1 MLRRKSRS
9 PRKGVGLMYEGLNLI
24 TSFNDLK
31 VGENYLKIGILEC
44 NISIKMGSLKVTML
58 KSRQV
63 FSFNV
68 DFLTNEAILNDFI
81 DDVQAYKLDDEHN
94 DFDNFVRYLLTARYQ
109 YKAEKVFNPFFK
121 KEKGAL
127 KIKKITKTTLKK
139 ILKHINTVVTVNSRC
154 SDDYYRDYINN
165 YDKNV
170 IVQNE
175 KFLKEID
182 EYPIKIVDFDENKK
196 TIFVFMNGYSE
207 EYEVKNENIILL

>member
-1 MLRRKSRS
+1 MF
-9 PRKGVGLMYEGLNLI
+9 EGLNII

-63 FSFNV
+63 FSFDV
-68 DFLTNEAILNDFI
+68 DFLPNDAILDSFVH
-81 DDVQAYKLDDEHN
+81 DVRTYKLDDEHN
-94 DFDNFVRYLLTARYQ
+94 NFDNFIRYLLTAQYQ

-121 KEKGAL
+121 KREGTL
-127 KIKKITKTTLKK
+127 KVKKITKTTLKK
-139 ILKHINTVVTVNSRC
+139 ILKHGDTVVTVKNRY

-182 EYPIKIVDFDENKK
+182 EYPIKIVDFDERKK
-196 TIFVFMNGYSE
+196 TIFLFMNGYSE
-207 EYEVKNENIILL
+207 EYEVKNKNIILL